1 MKKIKIYQ
9 EETEPIML
17 EDENDDRSI
26 EEYTKELSNL
36 MNSGNISMLLFSNS
50 SVTLRPS
57 KLVSFYVEEVNE
69 RIGENQDYQEDVITD
84 VE

>member
-9 EETEPIML
+9 EETEPIVL